1 MQDQPKP
8 QLSGARGAGR
18 IVLVSAGDALSDR
31 ELQTVR
37 LVVDGQSNAEIATSL
52 GVSARTVQAH
62 IASAMRKTD
71 TRTRTQLAV
80 HALRTGLVP
89 LHPDSNRD

>member
-8 QLSGARGAGR
+8 QLSGAPGAGR
-18 IVLVSAGDALSDR
+18 IVVMPVGDPLSDR

-37 LVVDGQSNAEIATSL
+37 LVVEGESNAEIAAAL

-62 IASAMRKTD
+62 IASAMRKTG
-71 TRTRTQLAV
+71 TRTRTQLSV
-80 HALRTGLVP
+80 RALRTGIVP
-89 LHPDSNRD
+89 LNPEKSDD